1 MRKLLLLGSSIAVVF
16 AIHGCSSCH
25 SEVQVT
31 TAPPPPASS
40 SAVVEAPPPPEPV
53 AVRNAQIEGTRIH
66 IPHELDFASGKSTF
80 DDSKDPNKEILATL
94 LEFLTKNTH
103 VTKIRIEGHTDNT
116 GKPDS
121 NMTLS
126 QQRADAVA
134 KWLTDHG
141 IVADRITTKGFGDTK
156 PEVTNDTPAHKQQNR
171 RTEFHVEEIDGK
183 PHVPHQRQ
191 GGGTAA
197 TATSSS
203 AASPGSSSSAAPAH
217 SGAH

>member
-1 MRKLLLLGSSIAVVF
+1 MRKLFLLGSSVAVVF

-53 AVRNAQIEGTRIH
+53 AVRNAQIEGTRIR
-66 IPHELDFASGKSTF
+66 IPRELEFAVNKATI
-80 DDSKDPNKEILATL
+80 DDQKDPNKEILGTL
-94 LEFLTKNTH
+94 LEFMTKNTH

-116 GKPDS
+116 GKPDQ
-121 NMTLS
+121 NQQLS

-141 IVADRITTKGFGDTK
+141 IAADRIKTQGFGDTK
-156 PEVTNDTPAHKQQNR
+156 PEVANDTPEHKQQNR
-171 RTEFHVEEIDGK
+171 RTEFHVDEINGK
-183 PHVPHQRQ
+183 PHVPRHRHHD
-191 GGGTAA
+191 GGAA
-197 TATSSS
+197 PMTS
-203 AASPGSSSSAAPAH
+203 AAASASAAPSAK
-217 SGAH
+217 

>member
-1 MRKLLLLGSSIAVVF
+1 MRKLFLLGSSVAVVL

-40 SAVVEAPPPPEPV
+40 SVAVVVAPPPPEPV
-53 AVRNAQIEGTRIH
+53 AVRNTQIEGTRIK
-66 IPHELDFASGKSTF
+66 IPHELEFGVNKSTF

-103 VTKIRIEGHTDNT
+103 VTKIRIEGHTDNS

-126 QQRADAVA
+126 QARADAVA

-141 IVADRITTKGFGDTK
+141 IVADRIKTQGFGDTK
-156 PEVTNDTPAHKQQNR
+156 PEVANDTPEHKQQNR
-171 RTEFHVEEIDGK
+171 RTEFHIEEIDGK
-183 PHVPHQRQ
+183 PHVPHHHQ
-191 GGGTAA
+191 GAGGAA
-197 TATSSS
+197 TAPSAS
-203 AASPGSSSSAAPAH
+203 AAASASAAPAH
-217 SGAH
+217 SAGH

>member
-1 MRKLLLLGSSIAVVF
+1 MRKLFLLGSSIAVVF

-40 SAVVEAPPPPEPV
+40 SAVAEAPPPPEPV
-53 AVRNAQIEGTRIH
+53 AVRNAQIEGTRIR
-66 IPHELDFASGKSTF
+66 IPHELEFAVNKATI
-80 DDSKDPNKEILATL
+80 DDQKDPNKEILGTL

-116 GKPDS
+116 GKADQ
-121 NMTLS
+121 NMQLS

-141 IVADRITTKGFGDTK
+141 IAADRLKTQGFGDTK
-156 PEVTNDTPAHKQQNR
+156 PEVPNDSAEHKQQNR
-171 RTEFHVEEIDGK
+171 RTEFHVDEIDGK
-183 PHVPHQRQ
+183 THVPRHHHRD
-191 GGGTAA
+191 GGAGPATSASAA
-197 TATSSS
+197 T
-203 AASPGSSSSAAPAH
+203 SAAPH
-217 SGAH
+217 

>member
-1 MRKLLLLGSSIAVVF
+1 MRKLFLLGSSIAVIF

-25 SEVQVT
+25 SEVQVS

-40 SAVVEAPPPPEPV
+40 SAAVEAPPPPEPV
-53 AVRNAQIEGTRIH
+53 AVRNAQIEGTRIR
-66 IPHELDFASGKSTF
+66 IPRELEFGVNKSTI
-80 DDSKDPNKEILATL
+80 DDQKDPNKEILGTL

-116 GKPDS
+116 GKPDQ

-141 IVADRITTKGFGDTK
+141 IAADRIKTQGFGDSK
-156 PEVTNDTPAHKQQNR
+156 PEVANDTPEHKQQNR
-171 RTEFHVEEIDGK
+171 RTEFHVDEIDGK
-183 PHVPHQRQ
+183 PHVPRHRHH
-191 GGGTAA
+191 GDAGAA
-197 TATSSS
+197 AMGSGAP
-203 AASPGSSSSAAPAH
+203 AASGSAAPPAH
-217 SGAH
+217 

>member
-1 MRKLLLLGSSIAVVF
+1 MRKLFLLGSSVAVVF

-40 SAVVEAPPPPEPV
+40 SAVAEAPPPPEPV
-53 AVRNAQIEGTRIH
+53 AVRNAQIEGTRIR
-66 IPHELDFASGKSTF
+66 IPRELEFGVNKSTI
-80 DDSKDPNKEILATL
+80 DDQKDPNKEILGTL

-116 GKPDS
+116 GKADQ
-121 NMTLS
+121 NQQLS

-141 IVADRITTKGFGDTK
+141 IAADRIKTQGFGDTK
-156 PEVTNDTPAHKQQNR
+156 PEVPNDTAEHKQQNR
-171 RTEFHVEEIDGK
+171 RTEFHVDEIDGK
-183 PHVPHQRQ
+183 AHVPRHRHHD
-191 GGGTAA
+191 GGAGP
-197 TATSSS
+197 ATSAS
-203 AASPGSSSSAAPAH
+203 AASSAAPAH
-217 SGAH
+217 